1 MFRKCLLLLC
11 ACFITLPTLAAERQI
26 TDLLGRTL
34 ILPSQVDRI
43 ILSEARLMYILMPLQ
58 KDDPFAH
65 VVAWSDDMER
75 ADPDTYIKLAETFP
89 DTVNTLPRF
98 GHPGKVTFDVEKA
111 LTLDAQLVV
120 VNQAYHQLWQENGTL
135 DKLEKAGIA
144 TLFVDFRDAPTENTL
159 PSIRI
164 LGEVLHKE
172 KEAEAVN
179 AFIAEKMARV
189 AERMEGLKAEDRP
202 LVLMERASGMGD
214 CCRVFGPNNFGHYVE
229 LAGGTNWGS
238 DKTQALSL
246 DINPEALVT
255 EPFDL
260 IIGTGANWQEAY
272 PEANSLNLG
281 YKAEDENLQRGFQAL
296 TQRAGWQAIDAVA
309 NKEFY
314 GIWHQFYNSPT
325 YFAAIEAMAQWM
337 HPERMQGI
345 DAEADFREFHERFM
359 PFSYEGRFW
368 VKMQ

>member
-1 MFRKCLLLLC
+1 MIKKCLLLLC
-11 ACFITLPTLAAERQI
+11 ACLMSVPALAGERHI
-26 TDLLGRTL
+26 TDLLGREVTL
-34 ILPSQVDRI
+34 PERVDRI
-43 ILSEARLMYILMPLQ
+43 ILSEARLMYMLMPLQ

-75 ADPDTYIKLAETFP
+75 ADPDTYFKLAETFP
-89 DTVNTLPRF
+89 DTVKTLPRF
-98 GHPGKVTFDVEKA
+98 GHPGKVTFDVEQA

-120 VNQAYHQLWQENGTL
+120 VNQAYYQLWQENGTI
-135 DKLEKAGIA
+135 DKLNKAGIA
-144 TLFVDFRDAPTENTL
+144 TLFVDFRDEPVANTA

-179 AFIAEKMARV
+179 DFTAQKMARV
-189 AERMEGLKAEDRP
+189 NERLQGLADEERP

-229 LAGGTNWGS
+229 LAGGRNWGS

-246 DINPEALVT
+246 DINPESLVT
-255 EPFDL
+255 ELFDL
-260 IIGTGANWQEAY
+260 IIGTGANWQLAY
-272 PEANSLNLG
+272 PEATSINLG
-281 YKAEDENLQRGFQAL
+281 YAADSDNLQQGLAAL
-296 TQRAGWQAIDAVA
+296 SQRPGWPAIDAVA
-309 NKEFY
+309 NRQFY
-314 GIWHQFYNSPT
+314 GIWHQFYNHPAW
-325 YFAAIEAMAQWM
+325 FAAVEAMAGWM

-345 DAEADFREFHERFM
+345 DAEADLREYHERFM
-359 PFSYEGRFW
+359 PFAYEGHFW